1 MDVLRHLV
9 CTVRALGRARTYSV
23 AVIATVALGVM
34 TGAVVFTLYKGAL
47 LDPWPY
53 EGGDRLLVFRGD
65 YPALGRDAYPLLS
78 AQDYQDLRE
87 LEGIF
92 DHVVAGRGR
101 DVSLFDAS
109 GARLVR
115 GAELTPNAFAMLG
128 IEPLHGRLLGE
139 ADAAPQA
146 EPAVLIGHG
155 LWQSQYGGNPAALG
169 SKLRV
174 DGVQRTIV
182 GIMPPRF
189 LWWGSEIWLPLRV
202 EPAPRGERSYVVQ
215 ARLASGV
222 DLQAANAALAVWAR
236 RVEQAYASQ
245 YQEYVGWSLRVHRL
259 VDEVL
264 RNVANSLAVLLVA
277 VGLLVL
283 VAAFNVATLL
293 LARTSERRREF
304 AVRAAL
310 GASAGSVVRSLL
322 AENLVLASLGGLAG
336 MAAAVLVTDLVVA
349 LIPYGYFPAEA
360 NVEPDVRVFAFAAG
374 VALLVAV
381 LAALPAAAWLR
392 GLNVAGG
399 LGEARGIGAR
409 STVRM
414 RAVFVTAQLTL
425 GTVVVAGALAVAA
438 GFHKKL
444 SVDPGFTVG
453 NAVSMRLALPRQ
465 AYPDRPALRRFALD
479 LEALLSEAPGVEAAG
494 IGLVPPLSSSEE
506 HPVSLR
512 AQPGSGQLSGR
523 HEIVAGDWFAALD
536 VPVLAGR
543 VFDGRDRRDAQPVAV
558 VNERFARLFLGGSEA
573 LGSQVRAGPG
583 GAERDWLT
591 IVGVVGDTAVGG
603 VDGQVRPLVYQPLAQ
618 SQVQLRN
625 ATVLAR
631 GTAPPGTLV
640 DAVRQAVAVLDPAVP
655 IYEIASFEDIVRN
668 AMGGYRLAVWLLAG
682 FAAAVLLLAALGTYG
697 LVAWM
702 ARLARPEMGLRLAVG
717 AKGVDILK
725 LIAARG
731 LLLAGIG
738 AGTGFL
744 VALPALRLVAVLLEE
759 PLPPSLPL
767 LFAAAA
773 LLIVVT
779 LVSCAGPA
787 LTGARTDPS
796 VALRGG

>member
-1 MDVLRHLV
+1 MNVLGHLAY
-9 CTVRALGRARTYSV
+9 TVRALGRAKAYSV
-23 AVIATVALGVM
+23 AVIATIALGVM
-34 TGAVVFTLYKGAL
+34 AGAVVFTLYKGAL

-65 YPALGRDAYPLLS
+65 YPALGRDEYPLLS
-78 AQDYQDLRE
+78 AQDYQGLRE
-87 LEGIF
+87 LEGVF

-101 DVSLFDAS
+101 DVSLLDEG
-109 GARLVR
+109 GATLIR

-128 IEPLHGRLLGE
+128 IEPLHGRLPGE

-146 EPAVLIGHG
+146 EPTALISHG
-155 LWQSQYGGNPAALG
+155 LWQRQYGGDPAALG
-169 SKLRV
+169 STLRI
-174 DGVQRTIV
+174 DGLQRTIV

-202 EPAPRGERSYVVQ
+202 EPATRAERSYVVQ

-222 DLQAANAALAVWAR
+222 DLQEANAALAVWAR
-236 RVEQAYASQ
+236 RTEQAHASE
-245 YQEYVGWSLRVHRL
+245 YPEYVGWSLRVHRL

-264 RNVANSLAVLLVA
+264 RNVVNSLAVLLVA

-310 GASAGSVVRSLL
+310 GASGGSVVRSLL
-322 AENLVLASLGGLAG
+322 AENLVLASLGGLTG

-360 NVEPDVRVFAFAAG
+360 NVEPDVRVIAFAAG
-374 VALLVAV
+374 VALLVAA
-381 LAALPAAAWLR
+381 LATLPAAGWLR
-392 GLNVAGG
+392 RSSVAGS
-399 LGEARGIGAR
+399 LGEVRGIGAR

-414 RAVFVTAQLTL
+414 RAVFVAAQLAL

-444 SVDPGFTVG
+444 SIDPGFTVG
-453 NAVSMRLALPRQ
+453 HAVSMRLALPRQ

-479 LEALLSEAPGVEAAG
+479 LEALLPEAAGIDAAG
-494 IGLVPPLSSSEE
+494 IGLVPPLSSSAE

-512 AQPGSGQLSGR
+512 GAPDSRQLSGR
-523 HEIVAGDWFAALD
+523 YEIVAGDWFAALG

-543 VFDGRDRRDAQPVAV
+543 VFDARDRRDAQPVAV
-558 VNERFARLFLGGSEA
+558 VNERFARLFLGGREA

-583 GAERDWLT
+583 GSGRDWLT

-603 VDGQVRPLVYQPLAQ
+603 VDGAVRPLVYQPLAQ
-618 SQVQLRN
+618 SEVQLRN
-625 ATVLAR
+625 ASVLVR
-631 GTAPPGTLV
+631 GSAPPGTLV
-640 DAVRQAVAVLDPAVP
+640 DAVRQAVSALDPAVP
-655 IYEIASFEDIVRN
+655 IYEIASFEDIVRD
-668 AMGGYRLAVWLLAG
+668 ALGGYRLAVWLLGG

-717 AKGVDILK
+717 ANGIDILK
-725 LIAARG
+725 LIAGRG
-731 LLLAGIG
+731 LLLAAIG
-738 AGTGFL
+738 VGTGLF

-767 LFAAAA
+767 LLAAAA

-779 LVSCAGPA
+779 LVACTGPA
-787 LTGARTDPS
+787 VAGARTDPS
-796 VALRGG
+796 VALRGE